1 MGIQIPRPGPIHCS
15 MRGPPLP
22 TIVHD
27 FAPYWHTPART
38 PSSPLALLRH
48 TATPACFVLPLLAL
62 SRRTAAAASYARLDP
77 LLLQPSSSQLNRL
90 DKWCS
95 SPASLLLCGRAGA
108 SPARLYSD
116 TARPDLLTPLGG
128 GERMEEEGG
137 GCEQRWH
144 QGEDEDR
151 SRSHVEEDKDFLCL
165 N

>member
-95 SPASLLLCGRAGA
+95 SPAFSCCV
-108 SPARLYSD
+108 D
-116 TARPDLLTPLGG
+116 
-128 GERMEEEGG
+128 
-137 GCEQRWH
+137 EQGQAPPISTVTLH
-144 QGEDEDR
+144 DQI
-151 SRSHVEEDKDFLCL
+151 C
-165 N
+165 